1 MHKKS
6 YLLTILIALSTP
18 HAADDQGL
26 TARESGS
33 VASQSPLSSTESFSY
48 LVRPNIPTALE
59 PYVQETST
67 PGNFRI
73 YVTFTQY
80 EAFKDLIQASGLSFV
95 ILSDEAQDLPRDP
108 SQTSAVSTVLVLQSQ
123 ESAMST
129 DCSGSSQG
137 PTESP
142 TQSPTQSSTTS
153 VDSLS
158 TKWD

>member
-1 MHKKS
+1 MYKKS

-26 TARESGS
+26 TARENSGS

-48 LVRPNIPTALE
+48 LVRPNIPPALE

-129 DCSGSSQG
+129 DYSGSSQG
-137 PTESP
+137 LTE
-142 TQSPTQSSTTS
+142 SPTQSSTTS

-158 TKWD
+158 MKWD